1 MNKEEQIKVAKNIL
15 KDIEYNLNGNWVEDW
30 QKRIL
35 KKRKRAMKIKIKG
48 LKEKGD

>member
-15 KDIEYNLNGNWVEDW
+15 KDIEHNLNGNWVEDW

-35 KKRKRAMKIKIKG
+35 KKRQRAMKIKIKG